1 MVFNIVLL
9 FSKISIVFY
18 GIGVAFGVLLENSSR
33 VFAIIFVLAYG
44 CTLPSGLSITLRDR
58 ILRPYLNPN
67 KNFFVTPFHQ

>member
-1 MVFNIVLL
+1 MGLVSGVSLMKLKSWSLNIVLL

-44 CTLPSGLSITLRDR
+44 CTLPL
-58 ILRPYLNPN
+58 
-67 KNFFVTPFHQ
+67 